1 MPSTMKGIITTGE
14 KQIIAEKMAKEEV
27 VKQFIRDLKT
37 FYLKYTAAMNETATK
52 IEILNEDYKTRYDH
66 SPIEH
71 IESRIKEPESLIKK
85 MMRNNLDFDINT
97 MQNRIF
103 DIAGVRVICS
113 FQQDIYDIV
122 DMINKN
128 EEIQVIK
135 TKDYIANPKE
145 SGYRSYHMILKVP
158 VYLTTGR
165 EEVPVELQIRTMAM
179 DFWASLEHKIKYKY
193 DGIIPEEIQK
203 ELVECSNTIAKAD
216 EEMMRI
222 NNRIKEVNK

>member
-1 MPSTMKGIITTGE
+1 MKGIITSGE
-14 KQIIAEKMAKEEV
+14 KKIIAEKMAKEEA
-27 VKQFIRDLKT
+27 VKQFMTELKT

-52 IEILNEDYKTRYDH
+52 IEILSEDYKTRYDH

-71 IESRIKEPESLIKK
+71 IESRIKEPESLMKK
-85 MMRNNLDFDINT
+85 MMRNEIPFSLDDIE
-97 MQNRIF
+97 NRIF

-128 EEIQVIK
+128 EEITVIK
-135 TKDYIANPKE
+135 TKDYIANPKK

-216 EEMMRI
+216 AEMMRI
-222 NNRIKEVNK
+222 NNRIKEANNIII

>member
-1 MPSTMKGIITTGE
+1 MPNTMKGIITTGE

-27 VKQFIRDLKT
+27 VKQFIKDLKT

-85 MMRNNLDFDINT
+85 MMRNNVPFNIND
-97 MQNRIF
+97 MENRIF

>member
-1 MPSTMKGIITTGE
+1 
-14 KQIIAEKMAKEEV
+14 
-27 VKQFIRDLKT
+27 
-37 FYLKYTAAMNETATK
+37 
-52 IEILNEDYKTRYDH
+52 
-66 SPIEH
+66 
-71 IESRIKEPESLIKK
+71 